1 MFGFSGEQLIGGSL
15 AADALYRSASLI
27 EARIEGLGDRIDI
40 DGDNQLDALT
50 DGLLI
55 LRYLLDFQQAALI
68 DNALSEDALRID
80 PVAIEAYLQT
90 LKTGS

>member
-1 MFGFSGEQLIGGSL
+1 MFGFSGEQLINGSL
-15 AADALYRSASLI
+15 AADALYTSASLI

-40 DGDNQLDALT
+40 DGDSQIDALT

-55 LRYLLDFQQAALI
+55 LRYLLDYHEAALI
-68 DNALSEDALRID
+68 DNALSGNALRVD
-80 PVAIEAYLQT
+80 PAAIEAYLET